1 MFYMFYLFYMDK
13 ILRLI
18 VHAEHLGILH
28 YTYTAKLPL
37 FVTECSYTYILTKMN
52 DSRK

>member
-28 YTYTAKLPL
+28 FYTAKLPL
-37 FVTECSYTYILTKMN
+37 FVAECSYAYILTKMGA
-52 DSRK
+52 SA